1 MRRPDP
7 DPGSMPIPF
16 PVPAIC
22 GNAILSLFMDLGVH
36 ATCMGQQ
43 QQQQQHNR
51 MTIDV
56 AALEE
61 AATAR
66 CKLQLVCS
74 LCVRHADSADDDLV
88 GVAGSKAV
96 ACGMRHVAGG
106 TLLATLHWRILTVLY

>member
-1 MRRPDP
+1 MQHAW
-7 DPGSMPIPF
+7 GSS
-16 PVPAIC
+16 
-22 GNAILSLFMDLGVH
+22 NSNSSNSE
-36 ATCMGQQ
+36 
-43 QQQQQHNR
+43 QHNR